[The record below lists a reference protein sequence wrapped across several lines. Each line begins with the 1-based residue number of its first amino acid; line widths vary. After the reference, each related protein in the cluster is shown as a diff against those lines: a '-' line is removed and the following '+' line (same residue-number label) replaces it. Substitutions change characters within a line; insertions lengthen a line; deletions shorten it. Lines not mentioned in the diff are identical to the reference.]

1 MGGAIYRGK
10 SPSGA
15 WIHIYPNL
23 AWIRIYPDFPF
34 LICLLRKSPTEL
46 VSIDCEHEGLEIRTD
61 TSVALGEDDPDQGGA
76 AWRWQCSSGHR
87 TTGSLGL
94 TRVG

>member
-10 SPSGA
+10 TPSGA

-46 VSIDCEHEGLEIRTD
+46 VSIDCEHEGR
-61 TSVALGEDDPDQGGA
+61 
-76 AWRWQCSSGHR
+76 RSGR
-87 TTGSLGL
+87 
-94 TRVG
+94 TRVWRSVKMTQTRAARRGDGNAAAGTARPGR